1 MSRLPAVMGAL
12 PRITSSAEKGRPIV
26 LVCPWCRQDVVDAQ
40 VRLGDLVEGWEA
52 ASPDWPERGPL
63 GEATSAL
70 VVDCPSC
77 AHPSMVALAGAAI
90 SDRDTRYV
98 KLVPVRTAAD
108 TLLVGGPA

>member
-1 MSRLPAVMGAL
+1 MTRLPRVTGSIELHGM
-12 PRITSSAEKGRPIV
+12 RRPV
-26 LVCPWCRQDVVDAQ
+26 HLVCPWCREEMADAQ

-63 GEATSAL
+63 GEAISAL

-77 AHPSMVALAGAAI
+77 SRPSMVALAGAAI

-98 KLVPVRTAAD
+98 KLVPVRTATD
-108 TLLVGGPA
+108 TRLVGGAA